1 MNRDDILALVVET
14 VRRPAD
20 AARRIIGWRIES
32 SLLWMGFA
40 LTVVL
45 NTLLFHV
52 SSLVYPAS
60 PGGLPVP
67 ALFSSPFLYALLM
80 GLGLLLMTLVLTRVG
95 NWLGGHGQ
103 FQDVLALLVW
113 LQFLRL
119 AAQLAVLV
127 LVMLLPPFAAL
138 VTLAIGLLSLWILL
152 NFVNAAHGFNSLGR
166 SFATLILAIL
176 GISVGLSVLLSLFG
190 VSAGMN

>member
-60 PGGLPVP
+60 PGGLSVPV
-67 ALFSSPFLYALLM
+67 LFSSPFLYALFM
-80 GLGLLLMTLVLTRVG
+80 GLGLLLMTLVLSRVG

-127 LVMLLPPFAAL
+127 LVLLLPPFAAL

-152 NFVNAAHGFNSLGR
+152 NFIKAAHGFASLGR

-190 VSAGMN
+190 FSAGMT